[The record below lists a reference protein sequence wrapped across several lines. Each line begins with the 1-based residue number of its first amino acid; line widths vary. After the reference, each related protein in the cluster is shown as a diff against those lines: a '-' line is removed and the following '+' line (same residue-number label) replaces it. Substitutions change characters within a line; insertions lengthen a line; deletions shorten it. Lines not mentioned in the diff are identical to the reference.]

1 MNRRSIALGL
11 ILLLGVAIGLARIQR
26 DAQTPEDRAFW
37 EANGRKVTEGWEKG
51 SAEGK
56 KLAKQKAD
64 RGEYS
69 ISTRKLAEMAAT
81 SIQDAGITDRVTA
94 NSFKRGFVFGFHQG
108 RNSPD
113 ER

>member
-1 MNRRSIALGL
+1 MKRRSIALGL
-11 ILLLGVAIGLARIQR
+11 ILLLGVAFGLAKIQR

-51 SAEGK
+51 CAEGK
-56 KLAKQKAD
+56 KLAKERTD

-69 ISTRKLAEMAAT
+69 ISTRKLAEMASA
-81 SIQDAGITDRVTA
+81 SIQDARITDPVTA